1 MGSQDTRKEEMNMT
15 ATLEDRKINKQTN
28 DLTEMIH
35 LLKQLSENE
44 KHEVKGILIGL
55 QLSKQSTS

>member
-1 MGSQDTRKEEMNMT
+1 MT
-15 ATLEDRKINKQTN
+15 ATLEDRKTNKQTN
-28 DLTEMIH
+28 DLTEMIY